1 MKEDYW
7 FSGAAFV
14 SGIGV
19 WALVSALSGRQE
31 AWDSEWYLRLG
42 VPVLC
47 LVTGVLGF
55 IEPQHVWR
63 WGILPAAGQA
73 AGMYV
78 SQEIGNLWPLGL
90 IASWPCPRSS
100 LRNLA
105 PSLPFAFHSALSLAS
120 LPTPES
126 SQF

>member
-90 IASWPCPRSS
+90 IAFGI
-100 LRNLA
+100 LA
-105 PSLPFAFHSALSLAS
+105 
-120 LPTPES
+120 LPTVIAAKLGAKLAVRF
-126 SQF
+126 SQRALPR